1 MPFHPISDD
10 PYLEW
15 FLIAAHSP
23 KCCLGVTDSS
33 GPTAKLGLTISVK
46 EESIRNNS
54 ASCIRRVT
62 LARWDQYVVIR
73 TTISIGSKQS

>member
-23 KCCLGVTDSS
+23 SCLGCTNSIT
-33 GPTAKLGLTISVK
+33 PTAKLGLTISVK

-62 LARWDQYVVIR
+62 LARWDQYMVIR